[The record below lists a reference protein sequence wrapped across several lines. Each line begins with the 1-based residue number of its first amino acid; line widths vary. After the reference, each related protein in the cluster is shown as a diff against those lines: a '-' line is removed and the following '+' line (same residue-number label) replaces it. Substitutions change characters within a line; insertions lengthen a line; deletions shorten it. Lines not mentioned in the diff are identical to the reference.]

1 MWIRVGGLSFQPG
14 EFAKV
19 GLVLFM
25 AAFLREKRELLA
37 SRERR
42 VLGIGL
48 PQFKHLSPL
57 ALMGGGAL
65 ALLVLMNDFGTS
77 LLFFGVFLAM
87 LYLATSRLIYVVGGL
102 ALFVVGAYVS
112 YRLVPH
118 VADRVDIWLHPWQ
131 DVYGSGYQSVQA
143 LYAIADGGAF
153 GTGLGRGYL
162 LTNGGQPVVPA
173 IQTDFIYAAIANETG
188 LAGVAALLLVYLLVV
203 QRGLKTASLA
213 GDGFSK
219 LLAAGLTI
227 AFGLQVFLI
236 VGGIVRAAPLTGIT
250 LPFVSYGGSSLVANW
265 VALALLLRHLR
276 PRAARGPGVNRA
288 IGRVYAVL
296 AAGLVL
302 LLGFTAYWQ
311 LWAESSLSARRDNA
325 HQVVQQLSIKRGLI
339 LGADGTKLAINRAG
353 QDRRRAARVR
363 APLSDAQDVRAHRG
377 LLVRDRRPG
386 RGGALGQR
394 LPRRRAHRPRR
405 RARERA
411 PLAGGRRGGG
421 DDVQLSL
428 MPGRAARGDERARRE
443 RQARRRVRDRAA
455 HRPRARER
463 VLAELRPQP
472 RRAGL
477 AAGHAAARSS
487 TAPRRASTRPA
498 RRSSP

>member
-1 MWIRVGGLSFQPG
+1 MSAVGLRSSRNRELGLLLLVAAVVAVGFTSVLVARSGVVSTLSLTYAGAFLALLGIAHAALRIALPNADPVLLPAAGLLVAVGIVEIYRLDPTLARDQAIWLAVGVGCFIALLAVLSDYRSLERYRYLLGVASLGALALTIASSYVTDTVVNGARVWIRVGGLSFQPG

-102 ALFVVGAYVS
+102 TLFVVGAYVS

-118 VADRVDIWLHPWQ
+118 VADRVDIWLHPWT

-162 LTNGGQPVVPA
+162 LTNGGEPVVPA
-173 IQTDFIYAAIANETG
+173 IQTDFIYAALANETG
-188 LAGVAALLLVYLLVV
+188 LAGVSALLLIYLLIV

-227 AFGLQVFLI
+227 ALGLQAFLI

-265 VALALLLRHLR
+265 VALALLC
-276 PRAARGPGVNRA
+276 A
-288 IGRVYAVL
+288 I
-296 AAGLVL
+296 
-302 LLGFTAYWQ
+302 
-311 LWAESSLSARRDNA
+311 
-325 HQVVQQLSIKRGLI
+325 
-339 LGADGTKLAINRAG
+339 
-353 QDRRRAARVR
+353 
-363 APLSDAQDVRAHRG
+363 SD
-377 LLVRDRRPG
+377 
-386 RGGALGQR
+386 
-394 LPRRRAHRPRR
+394 
-405 RARERA
+405 
-411 PLAGGRRGGG
+411 
-421 DDVQLSL
+421 
-428 MPGRAARGDERARRE
+428 RARRE
-443 RQARRRVRDRAA
+443 AQA
-455 HRPRARER
+455 
-463 VLAELRPQP
+463 
-472 RRAGL
+472 
-477 AAGHAAARSS
+477 
-487 TAPRRASTRPA
+487 
-498 RRSSP
+498 